1 MSPRLIKTEAVVEG
15 RVEERWTLVEDD
27 ATPEYDDANPPA
39 VIGTPAPRVTARRGR
54 RQRPLTRRTCSSRPA
69 RGRVLRSPTPTPG

>member
-39 VIGTPAPRVTARRGR
+39 VIGRASCRERV
-54 RQRPLTRRTCSSRPA
+54 
-69 RGRVLRSPTPTPG
+69 